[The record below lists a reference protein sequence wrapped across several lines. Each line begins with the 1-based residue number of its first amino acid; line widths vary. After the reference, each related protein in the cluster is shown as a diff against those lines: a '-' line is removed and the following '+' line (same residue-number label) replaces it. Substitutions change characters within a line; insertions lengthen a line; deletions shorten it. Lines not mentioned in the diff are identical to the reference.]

1 MHDGMCFKVD
11 LLQPAD
17 PVGYEILFVFDFD
30 NDESKDEFRSSN
42 KIHFIKFLID

>member
-30 NDESKDEFRSSN
+30 NDEFKDEFHRIRFTLLNS
-42 KIHFIKFLID
+42 